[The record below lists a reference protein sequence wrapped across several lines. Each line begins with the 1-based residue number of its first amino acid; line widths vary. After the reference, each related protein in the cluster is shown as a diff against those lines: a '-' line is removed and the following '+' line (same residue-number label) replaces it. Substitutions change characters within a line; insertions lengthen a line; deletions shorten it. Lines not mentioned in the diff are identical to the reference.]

1 MELQNWKDIEDKK
14 GREKGD
20 NQMRESNMGETCMK
34 RIKTRKGGKK
44 E

>member
-1 MELQNWKDIEDKK
+1 MGLKKWGDIEEEI